1 MLQLFEFIIDI
12 NIFKKIYSYFLQ
24 FYIIIIM
31 FRLIELK
38 LAKAKGSRKIR
49 KIVKFLRKIFGEKDP
64 GNIGLISQIRHQDWK

>member
-1 MLQLFEFIIDI
+1 
-12 NIFKKIYSYFLQ
+12 
-24 FYIIIIM
+24 M

-64 GNIGLISQIRHQDWK
+64 GNIGFNFSEYAIKIGNSPKYN